1 METFITD
8 VITAVVLLLAVLL
21 MYLHLLKLIFGVKQ
35 ELTHQS
41 QIIQTAA
48 DNLQKS
54 LLQLAEKTADS
65 TPDSTPDWQRED
77 ATTEALTPRSIYP
90 ESCHS
95 DGSMNTVIHVIHASD
110 LEPISPRS
118 DVSLEDFWRTSES
131 NESARCD
138 ATLCDA
144 C

>member
-1 METFITD
+1 METYITD
-8 VITAVVLLLAVLL
+8 VIIAVVLLVALLL
-21 MYLHLLKLIFGVKQ
+21 MYLHVLKLIFGIRK
-35 ELTHQS
+35 ELTQQS
-41 QIIQTAA
+41 QIFQSAA

-54 LLQLAEKTADS
+54 LLQLAEKI
-65 TPDSTPDWQRED
+65 PDSTPDWQRED
-77 ATTEALTPRSIYP
+77 CTSEALTPRSIYP
-90 ESCHS
+90 ESCIS
-95 DGSMNTVIHVIHASD
+95 DGSMNTVIHVIQAAD
-110 LEPISPRS
+110 MEPISPRS